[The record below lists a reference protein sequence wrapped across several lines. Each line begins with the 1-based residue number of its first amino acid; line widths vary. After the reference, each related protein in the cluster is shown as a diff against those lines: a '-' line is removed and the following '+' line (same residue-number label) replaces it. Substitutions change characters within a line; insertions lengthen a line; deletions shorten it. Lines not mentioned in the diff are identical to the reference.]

1 MAESTPRSTP
11 SRREGAV
18 FRRRRCRP
26 RKRGGTGQMHQP
38 ACGSKVLQGTLALE
52 LLEWEKASKYIRKP
66 LELCGFNWNGT
77 FLQDTG
83 L

>member
-38 ACGSKVLQGTLALE
+38 ACGSK
-52 LLEWEKASKYIRKP
+52 EWEKASKYIRKP